1 MFEKLLNLF
10 RSKPD
15 EIKCSIFL
23 KESGYEILSH
33 LADERA
39 IKNEEM
45 IILIWKMGF
54 FFERA
59 KHDYEISIT
68 YKNSDGS
75 EKTIKYEEL
84 IKFLLKEDE

>member
-23 KESGYEILSH
+23 KENSYEILSD
-33 LADERA
+33 LADERD
-39 IKNEEM
+39 IKKEEL
-45 IILIWKMGF
+45 IILFWRMGF
-54 FFERA
+54 FFEMT
-59 KHDYEISIT
+59 KHDYELSIT

-84 IKFLLKEDE
+84 IEFLLKENE

>member
-1 MFEKLLNLF
+1 MFEKFLNLF
-10 RSKPD
+10 RSKPN

-23 KESGYEILSH
+23 KENSYEIFSD

-45 IILIWKMGF
+45 IILFWRLGF
-54 FFERA
+54 FFELV
-59 KHDYEISIT
+59 KHDYEMSIT

-75 EKTIKYEEL
+75 EKTISYEEL